1 MKNMTVCAVL
11 LGLAEPAAAGG
22 MVLPVRGVRTLQ
34 RAGALVAGA
43 EDADAL
49 WLDPAGLAHVHGAG
63 TRAFLFDVVYVY
75 QPVSYAPTDAAG
87 IDQQPVTNQQPG
99 RTPIPTIAA
108 AIATSDRF
116 TIAAGITAPYAG
128 LHRYPATGGQRYA
141 SVSLAEASFAIVT
154 LGGAYRVADSGAVSL
169 RVGATV
175 QNVISSIK
183 SELVVSACVDAATCA
198 TTDASYDSAMTIE
211 QTDRV
216 SPTGSIGMQLD
227 LGRFATLGVAVQGPA
242 RIAGSGTLT
251 LGLPAAAMFENAT
264 VTGDR
269 ATLAFTLP
277 PVIRAG
283 VELHPV
289 RWLRVEAA
297 IAAEL
302 WSMHDD
308 ITIEPDRV
316 RVENVA
322 GINAYDVR
330 AMTIPRD
337 YQTSLSPAL
346 GIEVN
351 GGGAMFG
358 AGVAYETAAAP
369 TGRVSV
375 LTVDSSK
382 LLVGIGGGY
391 AHDGWQLG
399 AAFGYVAVDDVELSG
414 GEPRLV
420 KLQPLASQRSSVIV
434 NGGTYS
440 TSYVVAGIRAARLF

>member
-1 MKNMTVCAVL
+1 MKKLTVCAVL
-11 LGLAEPAAAGG
+11 VGLAGPATGGG
-22 MVLPVRGVRTLQ
+22 MVLPVRGVRALQ

-43 EDADAL
+43 ADADAL

-63 TRAFLFDVVYVY
+63 TRSFLFDVAYVY
-75 QPVSYAPTDAAG
+75 QPVDYAPTDAAG
-87 IDQQPVTNQQPG
+87 IDLQPVTNQQPG
-99 RTPIPTIAA
+99 RTPIPTLAA
-108 AIATSDRF
+108 AIALDDRF

-141 SVSLAEASFAIVT
+141 SVSLAEASFAVVT
-154 LGGAYRVADSGAVSL
+154 LGLAYRVTDSL

-175 QNVISSIK
+175 QNVVSSIK
-183 SELVVSACVDAATCA
+183 SEIVVSACVDASSCA
-198 TTDASYDSAMTIE
+198 TTDASYDAAMTIE
-211 QTDRV
+211 QTDRI

-251 LGLPAAAMFENAT
+251 LAMPAAAMFENAT

-269 ATLAFTLP
+269 ATLGFTLP

-283 VELHPV
+283 IELHPIS
-289 RWLRVEAA
+289 WLRVEAA

-302 WSMHDD
+302 WSLHDD
-308 ITIEPDRV
+308 ITITPDRI

-322 GINAYDVR
+322 GINAYDVH

-337 YQTSLSPAL
+337 YQTSLAPAL
-346 GIEVN
+346 GVELT

-369 TGRVSV
+369 AGRVSV
-375 LTVDSSK
+375 LTIDSSK
-382 LLVGIGGGY
+382 LLFGIGAGY
-391 AHDGWQLG
+391 AHEGWQIG

-414 GEPRLV
+414 GEPRV
-420 KLQPLASQRSSVIV
+420 VQLQPLASQPSTVIV